1 MAAKWWERVEMPTG
15 NIVLPDWCLDV
26 RINWYDGYANWPELK
41 VKAAHC
47 PAKHEDLRWEN
58 EGNGYYRAYT
68 NDGIMDQLKH
78 DGRLT
83 LDEASGAYVST
94 QQEGFAKRS
103 FTLKMKDGST
113 VILRG
118 PWSTIKRSGWT
129 DFSYADMEYEAKSGW
144 GGRPWETALHMAGLA
159 MNEDLFAR
167 IVARFLPHL
176 RCARVSRLRADEV
189 HMEVTKDGEPPK
201 GLTFSDERTLV
212 AA

>member
-1 MAAKWWERVEMPTG
+1 MSKWWERVAMPTG
-15 NIVLPDWCLDV
+15 KIALPDWCLDARV
-26 RINWYDGYANWPELK
+26 DWHDGYTNWPDLK
-41 VKAAHC
+41 VRAARC
-47 PAKHEDLRWEN
+47 PAQNESLVWED

-68 NDGIMDQLKH
+68 DDGIMDQLRH

-83 LDEASGAYVST
+83 WDAASGAFVST
-94 QQEGFAKRS
+94 QQEGFAKRA

-129 DFSYADMEYEAKSGW
+129 DFSYADMEYEAKGGW

-159 MNEDLFAR
+159 MNEDLFVR

-176 RCARVSRLRADEV
+176 RCARVSRLYADQT
-189 HMEVTKDGEPPK
+189 HMEVTRDGEPPK
-201 GLTFSDERTLV
+201 GLTVADERVLS